1 MPQALSRVP
10 ILELSRLLFALAS
23 WNPAGGDGL
32 VLKTEGRA
40 DTQWLFSAP
49 GSYSATLPTSLSSK
63 ISKFPS
69 AANGL
74 LSVN

>member
-40 DTQWLFSAP
+40 DTQWCVFSTRVLFSNI
-49 GSYSATLPTSLSSK
+49 TDITV
-63 ISKFPS
+63 F
-69 AANGL
+69 
-74 LSVN
+74 